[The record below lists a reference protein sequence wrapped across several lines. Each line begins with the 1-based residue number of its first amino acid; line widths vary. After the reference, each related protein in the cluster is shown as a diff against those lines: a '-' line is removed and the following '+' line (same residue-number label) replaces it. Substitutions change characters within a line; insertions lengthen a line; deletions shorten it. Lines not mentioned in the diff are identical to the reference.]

1 MARPRLLALGGI
13 TLLVVPFVVP
23 WLFVSP
29 PHGPR
34 FYEIV
39 AQVFPVLVLVWVIE
53 LRGTVWLD
61 VAAEPDSQPSPRGR
75 TACCSWWAK
84 VRRSTQR
91 ATALATAR
99 LWHSRLGLSPSSGR
113 ASLLARRS
121 SKAHGKRVVLENGS
135 KAALGARR
143 QAR

>member
-1 MARPRLLALGGI
+1 MRYMARPRLLALGGI

-61 VAAEPDSQPSPRGR
+61 VAAEPGLAALAPWADGLLFVVGEG
-75 TACCSWWAK
+75 TALYAAGYGVSD
-84 VRRSTQR
+84 R
-91 ATALATAR
+91 ATLALTAGPLAFFGSRIFARATKLQSNREEGPRAR
-99 LWHSRLGLSPSSGR
+99 
-113 ASLLARRS
+113 
-121 SKAHGKRVVLENGS
+121 V
-135 KAALGARR
+135 
-143 QAR
+143 